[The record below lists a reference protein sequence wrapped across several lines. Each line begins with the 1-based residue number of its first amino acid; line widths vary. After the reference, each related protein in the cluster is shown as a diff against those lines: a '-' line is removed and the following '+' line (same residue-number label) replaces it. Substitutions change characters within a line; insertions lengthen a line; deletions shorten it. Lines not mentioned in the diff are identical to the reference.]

1 MKTKWIIGTTAIAL
15 TVALAGQSAL
25 LAKKKAVVTGP
36 PSISAKDKKIGADAH
51 PQLLQEFG
59 GLYEGPQA
67 AYVTKIGQRIAA
79 QSGLSNAGSDFTVS
93 LLNSP
98 VNNAFAIPGGYLYVT
113 RQLMALMNN
122 EAELAS
128 VLGHEAGHVYARHSK
143 KRSSRATLGGL
154 GTIAATVLGG
164 VLGGGEGARLGQQL
178 GSSVAQGLVLKFSR
192 SQEYEADDLGI
203 NYLFKAGYDTM
214 SASTMLASLAQQT
227 SLDMKRSGKTDK
239 PLPEWASTHPDPAS
253 RVVRAQQK
261 ATAAGGTGRER
272 DESAFLSSLD
282 GMLYDDDPKQGIVD
296 GQTFRH
302 SDLKLAFTAPGG
314 YTLNNGA
321 NDVSMSGTGGQAV
334 FKQGAAYAGDMDAY
348 VAAVFKTIG
357 SQSTALNYGS
367 VTKTTI
373 NGLPAGYATATT
385 TNQSGQQVRIV
396 VYGYQFA
403 NDLAFAVISL
413 SPLASADPFPSLYQ
427 SMRALSTAEAAA
439 IKARRVRVVTAKSS
453 DTVDSLAARMA
464 YSDYKA
470 ERFRV
475 LNGLAA
481 GAVIKSGQRVKI
493 IVSD

>member
-1 MKTKWIIGTTAIAL
+1 MKKSWTFGVAAAAL
-15 TVALAGQSAL
+15 TVAIFGQSAL
-25 LAKKKAVVTGP
+25 MAKKKPVVAGP
-36 PSISAKDKKIGADAH
+36 PSISAKDKQVGATAH

-98 VNNAFAIPGGYLYVT
+98 VNNAFAVPGGYLYVT

-128 VLGHEAGHVYARHSK
+128 VLGHEAGHVFARHSK

-154 GTIAATVLGG
+154 GTIAATVIGG

-178 GSSVAQGLVLKFSR
+178 GGSVAQGLVLKFSR

-203 NYLFKAGYDTM
+203 SYLFKAGYDTTA
-214 SASTMLASLAQQT
+214 ASSMLASLAQQT
-227 SLDMKRSGKTDK
+227 SLDLKRSGKTEK
-239 PLPEWASTHPDPAS
+239 PMPEWASTHPDPAS

-261 ATAAGGTGRER
+261 ATAVGGIGRER
-272 DESAFLSSLD
+272 DESTFLSALD

-296 GQTFRH
+296 GQVFRH
-302 SDLKLAFTAPGG
+302 SDLKLTFTAPNG
-314 YTLNNGA
+314 YAMNNGA
-321 NDVSMSGTGGQAV
+321 SEVSMSGTGGQAV
-334 FKQGAAYAGDMDAY
+334 FKQGADYTGDMDAY
-348 VAAVFKTIG
+348 VAAVFKSIG
-357 SQSTALNYGS
+357 TASNTLNYGS

-403 NDLAFAVISL
+403 NNLAFAVISL

-439 IKARRVRVVTAKSS
+439 IKAKRVRVITVKSG
-453 DTVDSLAARMA
+453 DTIDSLANKMA

-481 GAVIKSGQRVKI
+481 GATLKAGQRVKI